1 MPPNG
6 TMNIAPLTVSFTN
19 TSSGDGLSYTWNFG
33 DGETSLVA
41 DPNHTFSQG
50 VWNVSLTVTNENGT
64 DTTSTTIV
72 ALPPSNGGDGPP
84 PGGPPPGGPPPG
96 GPPPGGPP
104 PPPQ

>member
-1 MPPNG
+1 MSING
-6 TMNIAPLTVSFTN
+6 TMNVAPLTVSFTN

-41 DPNHTFSQG
+41 NPSHTFSQG

-72 ALPPSNGGDGPP
+72 ALPASSNGGNGNGQQQWTENDPP
-84 PGGPPPGGPPPG
+84 PM
-96 GPPPGGPP
+96 
-104 PPPQ
+104 

>member
-6 TMNIAPLTVSFTN
+6 TMNTAPLTVSFTN
-19 TSSGDGLSYTWNFG
+19 TSSGDGLSYVWNFG

-41 DPNHTFSQG
+41 NPSHTFSQG

-72 ALPPSNGGDGPP
+72 ALPASSNGGNGNGQQQWTENDPP
-84 PGGPPPGGPPPG
+84 PM
-96 GPPPGGPP
+96 
-104 PPPQ
+104 

>member
-19 TSSGDGLSYTWNFG
+19 TSSGDGLSYAWNFG

-41 DPNHTFSQG
+41 NPSHTFSQG
-50 VWNVSLTVTNENGT
+50 VWNVTLTVTNENGT

-72 ALPPSNGGDGPP
+72 ALPASSNGGNGNGQQQWTENDPP
-84 PGGPPPGGPPPG
+84 PM
-96 GPPPGGPP
+96 
-104 PPPQ
+104 

>member
-41 DPNHTFSQG
+41 NPNHTFSQG

-72 ALPPSNGGDGPP
+72 ALPASSNGGNGDDHQQWTDDDPP
-84 PGGPPPGGPPPG
+84 PM
-96 GPPPGGPP
+96 
-104 PPPQ
+104 

>member
-6 TMNIAPLTVSFTN
+6 TMNTAPLTVSFTN
-19 TSSGDGLSYTWNFG
+19 TSSGDGLSYVWNFG

-41 DPNHTFSQG
+41 NPSHTFSQG

-72 ALPPSNGGDGPP
+72 ALPASSNGASTNDDPPPGWSAGDGPP
-84 PGGPPPGGPPPG
+84 PGFPG
-96 GPPPGGPP
+96 
-104 PPPQ
+104 

>member
-1 MPPNG
+1 MSING
-6 TMNIAPLTVSFTN
+6 TMNVAPLTVSFTN

-41 DPNHTFSQG
+41 NPSHTFSQG

-72 ALPPSNGGDGPP
+72 ALPASSNGGNGDDHQQWTDDDPP
-84 PGGPPPGGPPPG
+84 PM
-96 GPPPGGPP
+96 
-104 PPPQ
+104 